1 MLHSQTNSVRLAR
14 AIEAAD
20 DALLID
26 VLDNLQ
32 ALFPNTYN
40 ALLRLVLD
48 NAAWHLDDAE
58 KAEAI
63 KVLQGGDV

>member
-1 MLHSQTNSVRLAR
+1 MQSVQIAR

-32 ALFPNTYN
+32 ALYPNTYN
-40 ALLRLVLD
+40 TLLRLVLD
-48 NAAWHLDDAE
+48 NADWHLDDDE
-58 KAEAI
+58 KAETI

>member
-1 MLHSQTNSVRLAR
+1 MQSVQIAR

-32 ALFPNTYN
+32 ALFPNTYL

-48 NAAWHLDDAE
+48 NAGCYLDDAE
-58 KAEAI
+58 KGQMIE
-63 KVLQGGDV
+63 VLKDGDV

>member
-1 MLHSQTNSVRLAR
+1 MQSVQIAR

-32 ALFPNTYN
+32 ALYPNTYN

-58 KAEAI
+58 KEDLI
-63 KVLQGGDV
+63 KILK